1 MSGRYGNAAPGELVR
16 GLTLPPAIHGEL
28 RQLLAHIEAADSA
41 AECQRAQDHAVGM
54 VRGLEVSQALDPARV
69 ETLYVLI
76 EDVATARALELE
88 SGG

>member
-16 GLTLPPAIHGEL
+16 GLVLPPVIHGEM
-28 RQLLAHIEAADSA
+28 RQVLAHIEAADSA
-41 AECQRAQDHAVGM
+41 AECQRARDRAEGL
-54 VRGLEVSQALDPARV
+54 VRGLEVGQVLDPARV

-88 SGG
+88 QGR